1 MTASAAQDFNQLFV
15 NENSSEQ
22 TVAAG
27 DASDFIAVNYFRT
40 QVNVFLI
47 LVILVIKL

>member
-1 MTASAAQDFNQLFV
+1 MAASAAQAFNYFFV
-15 NENSSEQ
+15 NENASEQ

-27 DASDFIAVNYFRT
+27 DASDFTDVNYFRT

-47 LVILVIKL
+47 LVILAIKL